1 VQYHAELR
9 HFRYLRIDYNR
20 ATVISTISAKKK
32 ETGTK
37 QEKLNEQG
45 WCNYIYSYTIGKE
58 SQIAPYEGSKPFH
71 MQPSNYNRGLY
82 GGTDNWRV
90 IQWNMRTAS
99 NKKTAAAKVRVLNEL
114 NPLIGMLN
122 ETRREL
128 EIPDYNNLTSL
139 GAPGAH

>member
-82 GGTDNWRV
+82 GDTDNWRV